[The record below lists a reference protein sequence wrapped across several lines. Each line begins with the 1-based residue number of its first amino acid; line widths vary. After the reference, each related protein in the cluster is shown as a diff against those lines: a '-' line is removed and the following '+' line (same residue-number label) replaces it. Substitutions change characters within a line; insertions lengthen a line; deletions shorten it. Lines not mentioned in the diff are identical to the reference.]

1 MVEDTKWSKMWA
13 CGNLAN
19 VHFVSPQN
27 SLQVFY
33 SANPPPPLS
42 LHHHSSGLQDTSEDV
57 VLILE
62 LQRFTVLSPSGSDF
76 ILLQDYSDSSMQ
88 ICFIY

>member
-1 MVEDTKWSKMWA
+1 MFTLSHCEIQHSSSVLQT
-13 CGNLAN
+13 
-19 VHFVSPQN
+19 HP
-27 SLQVFY
+27 SLFF
-33 SANPPPPLS
+33 N
-42 LHHHSSGLQDTSEDV
+42 HHSSGFQDTSEDV

-62 LQRFTVLSPSGSDF
+62 LQCFALLSPSGSDF

>member
-1 MVEDTKWSKMWA
+1 MGLLFCERTP
-13 CGNLAN
+13 C
-19 VHFVSPQN
+19 
-27 SLQVFY
+27 SLLTTIAVDY
-33 SANPPPPLS
+33 KT
-42 LHHHSSGLQDTSEDV
+42 DEDV

-62 LQRFTVLSPSGSDF
+62 LQCFTMFSPSGSVF